1 MADLITHSCVALL
14 WKVASTPGRPP
25 SANRWRLPNGVAT
38 FVLGTCLPD
47 LLGRVPAMALTT
59 LRWQVPAIP
68 EWTVYLWSPF
78 HVPVGI
84 LVMSVLAAQAFPTRE
99 RRRTAIQLAGGGLL
113 HLAVDVL
120 QTHLGIGYLLLFP
133 FSMWDFELGWIGS
146 EATVL
151 VVPFLL
157 PLTMFACWARWW
169 RRRLSGAAG
178 YQAPPAK

>member
-1 MADLITHSCVALL
+1 VADLITHTCVALL
-14 WKVASTPGRPP
+14 WKVASTPGRPR
-25 SANRWRLPNGVAT
+25 AEGGWRVPAGVAT

-59 LRWQVPAIP
+59 LRWSVPAIP
-68 EWTVYLWSPF
+68 EWTIYLWSPF

-84 LVMSVLAAQAFPTRE
+84 AVASVLVAQAFAPAA
-99 RRRTAIQLAGGGLL
+99 RRTAAKELAGGGML
-113 HLAVDVL
+113 HMAVDVM

-151 VVPFLL
+151 IVPGLL
-157 PLTMFACWARWW
+157 PFTVLACWARWARGLD
-169 RRRLSGAAG
+169 RRQPG
-178 YQAPPAK
+178 